1 MTRRGARWGSE
12 LEGGVMICDFCT
24 FPVVAWRF
32 EATPFGLD
40 YGHAIATSDSGWAAC
55 EECAELILAGDRG
68 GLVERALRISPG
80 IPGAPEDEV
89 RELQRWAHDLFF
101 IHRLDIPP
109 ARIEAVMPC

>member
-1 MTRRGARWGSE
+1 
-12 LEGGVMICDFCT
+12 MICDFCT
-24 FPVVAWRF
+24 FPLVAWRF
-32 EATPFGLD
+32 EAVPFGLD

-55 EECAELILAGDRG
+55 EDCADLILAGDRD

-101 IHRLDIPP
+101 LHRIGAAPTRIATP
-109 ARIEAVMPC
+109 AAC

>member
-1 MTRRGARWGSE
+1 
-12 LEGGVMICDFCT
+12 MICDFCT

-55 EECAELILAGDRG
+55 EECADLILAGDRA
-68 GLVERALRISPG
+68 GLVDRALRVSPG

-89 RELQRWAHDLFF
+89 RELQSWAHDLFF

-109 ARIEAVMPC
+109 ARIEVVLPC

>member
-1 MTRRGARWGSE
+1 
-12 LEGGVMICDFCT
+12 MICDFCT

-68 GLVERALRISPG
+68 GLVERKLRAFLP
-80 IPGAPEDEV
+80 AY
-89 RELQRWAHDLFF
+89 
-101 IHRLDIPP
+101 P
-109 ARIEAVMPC
+109 ARPTTRCANSSGGRMICSSFTGLTFRPRASKRSCLAERGCGDLSFERSPK

>member
-1 MTRRGARWGSE
+1 
-12 LEGGVMICDFCT
+12 MICDFCT

-55 EECAELILAGDRG
+55 EKCAELILAGDRG